1 MATTNVPQPY
11 QGLVPNIDKGE
22 LSPIQLALA
31 SILAS
36 GFPLTEAPILV
47 NEEFVRQM
55 QRFTDSGLVT
65 PILYDY
71 QSATSALYRGTI
83 TGYSYILDNGK
94 IYMLRKAQDCGPDEN
109 RTELVELGPRTLAE
123 GTFAYYGSAIIGGSF
138 ATGGGGP
145 WGTGGVNSP
154 YPRNDDSPGNPYS
167 GVDVVALSSYGTD
180 PANSF
185 LGSPVDPQLIGNYA
199 GRGGI
204 A

>member
-1 MATTNVPQPY
+1 MATTNFPQPY

-31 SILAS
+31 SVLAS
-36 GFPLTEAPILV
+36 GFPIMDSPILV
-47 NEEFVRQM
+47 NDEFIGQM
-55 QRFTDSGLVT
+55 QQFTDSGLVT
-65 PILYDY
+65 PIIYDY
-71 QSATSALYRGTI
+71 QTGTSPYYRGTI
-83 TGYSYILDNGK
+83 TGISYIYDNGK
-94 IYMLRKAQDCGPDEN
+94 YYMLRKAQDCGPDEN
-109 RTELVELGPRTLAE
+109 RTELIELGPRILAQ
-123 GTFAYYGSAIIGGSF
+123 GTFAYYGSAIIGGTL

-145 WGTGGVNSP
+145 WGTGGINSP

-185 LGSPVDPQLIGNYA
+185 LGSPVDTKLIGNYA